1 MVSPGKPPAARM
13 PAPAAQSPGQL
24 RGMARM
30 PAPAAQS
37 APAPV
42 RPIPVAHSRPTQP
55 VAIPTH
61 FTAPPSLPVAAAR
74 PVSRVVPVAP
84 PPLQPFTHVVAQPAA
99 PMATTAAPI
108 GHIRFGTRPIVLS
121 KADVQPAIAVN
132 PANESAAAG
141 GGGDVVFSCAAMVR
155 YLRKDRQVLR
165 YGVGA
170 AVTWEQCYDEG
181 VVGAYAAT
189 RPITSGGEEHAQSYT
204 EWRLFYSDGRPYRAV
219 RASDA
224 PPGFFVEARA
234 ELALRLRRK
243 RDAERE
249 QPSTVNV
256 QPQLE
261 RQPSSSGSTDSAE

>member
-1 MVSPGKPPAARM
+1 
-13 PAPAAQSPGQL
+13 
-24 RGMARM
+24 
-30 PAPAAQS
+30 
-37 APAPV
+37 
-42 RPIPVAHSRPTQP
+42 
-55 VAIPTH
+55 
-61 FTAPPSLPVAAAR
+61 
-74 PVSRVVPVAP
+74 
-84 PPLQPFTHVVAQPAA
+84 
-99 PMATTAAPI
+99 MATTAAPI

>member
-1 MVSPGKPPAARM
+1 MKDARVLNPTMVSPGKPPAARV

-30 PAPAAQS
+30 PAPAAQV
-37 APAPV
+37 APAPA
-42 RPIPVAHSRPTQP
+42 RPIPVAHSRP
-55 VAIPTH
+55 
-61 FTAPPSLPVAAAR
+61 
-74 PVSRVVPVAP
+74 
-84 PPLQPFTHVVAQPAA
+84 LQPVVAQPAA

-121 KADVQPAIAVN
+121 KADVQPAIAVD

-141 GGGDVVFSCAAMVR
+141 VGGDVVFSCAAMVR